1 LGRLPN
7 TPHYRNVTRFDEAE
21 QRGDLLVLRFDAQL
35 YFGNAQFF
43 RDSIEQLIQAQGS
56 GLKALVLDASSIG
69 EVDSSGILA
78 FKNLSETLSS
88 KGIALY
94 LAGVIGPV
102 RDKLQAFGL
111 LRQIG
116 EGRLF
121 FSIQEAVE
129 AFDHAMYGKD
139 NNHNHRV

>member
-1 LGRLPN
+1 M
-7 TPHYRNVTRFDEAE
+7 
-21 QRGDLLVLRFDAQL
+21 
-35 YFGNAQFF
+35 
-43 RDSIEQLIQAQGS
+43 IQVQGS

-78 FKNLSETLSS
+78 LKNLSETLAS

-102 RDKLQAFGL
+102 RDKLQSFGFL
-111 LRQIG
+111 QYIG

-129 AFDHAMYGKD
+129 AFDDTIYGK
-139 NNHNHRV
+139 NAAQ

>member
-7 TPHYRNVTRFDEAE
+7 TSHYRNVTRFGEAE
-21 QRGDLLVLRFDAQL
+21 QRSDLLVVRFDAQL

-43 RDSIEQLIQAQGS
+43 QDSIEQLIQAQGS

-69 EVDSSGILA
+69 ELDSSGILA
-78 FKNLSETLSS
+78 FKSLCETLAS

-94 LAGVIGPV
+94 MAGVIGPV
-102 RDKLQAFGL
+102 RDKLQSFGL
-111 LRQIG
+111 LQQIG

-121 FSIQEAVE
+121 FGIQEAVE
-129 AFDHAMYGKD
+129 AFDQA
-139 NNHNHRV
+139 NIRQRQ